1 MAELIFRSLFFQIF
15 VILLYTYLT
24 YILLIYYITYIILYY
39 MYIYYINVYDSSSRM
54 CLFGQDLWCE
64 DKTVPVKM
72 DGPEGPLI
80 GVATRRWKTFGTC
93 LAKCLA
99 NGW

>member
-1 MAELIFRSLFFQIF
+1 
-15 VILLYTYLT
+15 
-24 YILLIYYITYIILYY
+24 